1 MSVNGRVAVVTGS
14 SRGIGRAIALAL
26 ARGGDAVVVSG
37 RSEDQVRQVCAE
49 VEELGAESQAAVGDL
64 TSPAFVESMV
74 GAALE
79 RFGKVDVLVNN
90 VGGTQPAP
98 YASLEDYDHE
108 SWWKILDL
116 NLTSHFLCLRA
127 VLPQMMERRYGRIV
141 SVSSI
146 AGVAGAP
153 WNWSPPY
160 CAAKAGVIGLTKQV
174 AIEFGPYGILAN
186 AVVPSDV
193 ETERMEELT
202 TESAYPETRDQLLE
216 RYRAEPLGRPAR
228 PEEVAGVVAFLASD
242 AVGYVT
248 GTTVTVTGGSYIAP

>member
-1 MSVNGRVAVVTGS
+1 MSVPGRVAVVTGS

-26 ARGGDAVVVSG
+26 ARGGDAVVVTG
-37 RSEDQVRQVCAE
+37 RSADQVQRVCEE
-49 VEELGAESQAAVGDL
+49 VDGRGGESLATVGDL
-64 TSPAFVESMV
+64 TSPDFVDSMV
-74 GAALE
+74 ATTLE
-79 RFGKVDVLVNN
+79 RFGKIDVLVNN

-98 YASLEDYDHE
+98 YGSLEDYDHQ
-108 SWWKILDL
+108 SWWKIIDL

-127 VLPQMMERRYGRIV
+127 VLPKMVERRYGRIV

-153 WNWSPPY
+153 FAWSPPY

-193 ETERMEELT
+193 VTERMEELS

-228 PEEVAGVVAFLASD
+228 PEEVADVVAFLASD
-242 AVGYVT
+242 SVGYVT